1 MPTPQLYPY
10 KLRVQ
15 FTAAQEAGLK
25 AAAGIKKRSITDVI
39 RTYVEQG
46 LARDGIT
53 GEPPAP
59 IEGQITI
66 EDDTPEGDDA

>member
-15 FTAAQEAGLK
+15 FTAGQERGLK
-25 AAAGIKKRSITDVI
+25 AAAVTKHRPITDVI
-39 RTYVEQG
+39 RTYVEEG

-53 GEPPAP
+53 GGPAP
-59 IEGQITI
+59 VPEGQTSIA
-66 EDDTPEGDDA
+66 DTEGTES